1 MSAPIGVGLALL
13 LGFLALAWLA
23 ARPSRPTV
31 AGDRPPRRAVLRVTA
46 GPRAGSEVPIAS
58 EITTLGSAADNT
70 LVLAEPEI
78 ARRHAAIRMD
88 VLGYELAD
96 LGAPTGVRVNG
107 VRVGKRLLAP
117 GDVIGIGGSELM
129 FHLEKVG

>member
-1 MSAPIGVGLALL
+1 MSAPIGVGLALI

-23 ARPSRPTV
+23 TRPSRSTPP
-31 AGDRPPRRAVLRVTA
+31 ARGRRPPGRAMLRVTA
-46 GPRAGSEVPIAS
+46 GPRVGSEVAIAS

-117 GDVIGIGGSELM
+117 AM
-129 FHLEKVG
+129 